1 MSYSNEGRV
10 KMIRKKASSGTGFID
25 IPLGTNG
32 IMVDM
37 LTDLNL
43 EEELKI
49 GGSKYSTV
57 EETPTSTTIK
67 EWYLKYPREDY
78 SDPLSDVLY
87 SCSTTITTGEDSYL
101 VDILDDQG
109 QEIPDNNTDIIT
121 DNSNN
126 IITDNDENQI
136 TTGEVDATDKILVDE
151 KLLDFLIVR
160 DLTGEQVLEHSTI
173 TIILYKGDMDNGG
186 TPLYQK
192 QVEIYNIDGQM
203 SINEKTTLIEETGGN

>member
-67 EWYLKYPREDY
+67 EWYLRYPREDY

-109 QEIPDNNTDIIT
+109 QEIPDDNTDIIT

-136 TTGEVDATDKILVDE
+136 TTGEVDATDKIAIDE
-151 KLLDFLIVR
+151 NLLDFLIVR
-160 DLTGEQVLEHSTI
+160 DLTGE
-173 TIILYKGDMDNGG
+173 
-186 TPLYQK
+186 
-192 QVEIYNIDGQM
+192 
-203 SINEKTTLIEETGGN
+203 